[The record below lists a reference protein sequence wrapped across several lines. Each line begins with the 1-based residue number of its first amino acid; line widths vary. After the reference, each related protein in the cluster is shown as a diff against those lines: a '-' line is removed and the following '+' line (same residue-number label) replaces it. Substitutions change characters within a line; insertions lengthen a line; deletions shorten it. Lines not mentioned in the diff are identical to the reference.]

1 MAHHYSTKAK
11 TRSDMEGEELEQRDS
26 APVAT
31 TSTAS
36 TISVG
41 LDVALTRGSESV
53 STESAGPEST
63 HPELLPAG
71 GHPSVGGPGVLGSV
85 DPLLVGV
92 STLGYPSEHTDPTDS
107 VIGGELASASLG
119 SAVEA
124 TTTAETTLQQH
135 QTSRQPPTI
144 ATEVTAAA
152 SRSPTVASS
161 VVDTPTKGRRRSSS
175 AYTLSPPTLS
185 PAYAIEQSQSVPLR
199 RGRAASS
206 QPAASSQR
214 RSQRPP
220 SLSPTQ
226 WMGSYDSPSPPI
238 GSDSEVDYPAARP
251 SVYQP
256 RSIEAGQAPSQVG
269 ADICQP
275 GSTVDPCVR
284 IPTMFPGVSLLPRFS
299 QIVDMLRLR
308 VRTRDRILRYLQA
321 I

>member
-31 TSTAS
+31 NSTAS

-92 STLGYPSEHTDPTDS
+92 STLGYPSEHKDPTDS

-124 TTTAETTLQQH
+124 TKTAETTLQQH
-135 QTSRQPPTI
+135 LTSRQPPTT

-152 SRSPTVASS
+152 SRSPTHVPQIPWS
-161 VVDTPTKGRRRSSS
+161 V
-175 AYTLSPPTLS
+175 
-185 PAYAIEQSQSVPLR
+185 SV
-199 RGRAASS
+199 
-206 QPAASSQR
+206 
-214 RSQRPP
+214 
-220 SLSPTQ
+220 
-226 WMGSYDSPSPPI
+226 
-238 GSDSEVDYPAARP
+238 
-251 SVYQP
+251 
-256 RSIEAGQAPSQVG
+256 
-269 ADICQP
+269 C
-275 GSTVDPCVR
+275 
-284 IPTMFPGVSLLPRFS
+284 
-299 QIVDMLRLR
+299 LR
-308 VRTRDRILRYLQA
+308 VGHTGSKNG
-321 I
+321 